1 MKKFG
6 IGGTQI
12 FNVAYI
18 DPPWDY
24 GVQSTGTNHAQD
36 HYSLMDTAR
45 LQALDIKSL
54 LSTPGAA
61 FVWATSPKL
70 HEAIKCIEAWGLHYR
85 GVAYVWVKT
94 RRDGGIINGQGV
106 RPTYTKPT
114 TEYLLLATTNKTG
127 RPFKLYKEGQKQVV
141 LHDRGAHS
149 EKPEEIRQ
157 LILEQTGGQLQYVEL
172 FARKKVEGWT
182 CVGNEITGN
191 SIEEDIALLTGKRYN

>member
-1 MKKFG
+1 M
-6 IGGTQI
+6 
-12 FNVAYI
+12 FNVALL
-18 DPPWDY
+18 DCPWDY
-24 GVQSTGTNHAQD
+24 GAPVTGTNFASA

-70 HEAIKCIEAWGLHYR
+70 HEAIKCIESWGLHYR

-94 RRDGGIINGQGV
+94 RKDGGIINGQGV

-141 LHDRGAHS
+141 LHGKGAHS
-149 EKPEEIRQ
+149 EKPEEFRK
-157 LILEQTGGQLQYVEL
+157 LILEQTGGNLQYVEL
-172 FARKKVEGWT
+172 FARQKVEGWT

-191 SIEEDIALLTGKRYN
+191 EIEEDIALLTGKRYN